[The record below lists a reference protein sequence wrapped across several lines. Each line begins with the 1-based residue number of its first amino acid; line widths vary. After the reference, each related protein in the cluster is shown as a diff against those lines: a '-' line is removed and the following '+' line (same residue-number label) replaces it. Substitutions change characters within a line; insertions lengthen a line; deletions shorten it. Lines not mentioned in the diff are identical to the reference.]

1 MIKLEDVSK
10 NIKDRIVLDHINF
23 TFEDGKVYG
32 LKGINGSGKTML
44 MRLIAGLIFPSDG
57 KIFVSEKELG
67 RDISFPESIGLLLE
81 NPVFLDRYTGLENLK
96 LLAELSGSVD
106 VEKLKQILIKVGLD
120 PDDKRKYRKYS
131 LGMKQ
136 RLGIAAAIMDEPSIL
151 LLDEPINA
159 LDEDGVELFTK
170 IMNEEKERGTLVILS
185 CHEEMRLREYS
196 DVIVFMKDGKIVDVE
211 GAKYWRGYE
220 REEIT

>member
-120 PDDKRKYRKYS
+120 PDDKRKYRNYS

-136 RLGIAAAIMDEPSIL
+136 RIGIAAAIMDEPSIL

-159 LDEDGVELFTK
+159 LDED
-170 IMNEEKERGTLVILS
+170 
-185 CHEEMRLREYS
+185 
-196 DVIVFMKDGKIVDVE
+196 
-211 GAKYWRGYE
+211 
-220 REEIT
+220 

>member
-106 VEKLKQILIKVGLD
+106 VEKLKHILIKVGLD

-211 GAKYWRGYE
+211 GAK
-220 REEIT
+220 

>member
-1 MIKLEDVSK
+1 MIKLENVSK

-57 KIFVSEKELG
+57 KIFVSGKELG

-81 NPVFLDRYTGLENLK
+81 NPVFLDRYTGLDNLK

-170 IMNEEKERGTLVILS
+170 IMNEEKERGTLIILS
-185 CHEEMRLREYS
+185 CHEEMRLWEYA

-211 GAKYWRGYE
+211 GTK
-220 REEIT
+220 

>member
-106 VEKLKQILIKVGLD
+106 VEKLKQILIKVGLE

-211 GAKYWRGYE
+211 GAK
-220 REEIT
+220 

>member
-67 RDISFPESIGLLLE
+67 HDISFPESLGLLLE
-81 NPVFLDRYTGLENLK
+81 NPAFLGRYTGLENLK
-96 LLAELSGSVD
+96 LLAELSGSAN

-159 LDEDGVELFTK
+159 LDEDGVQLFTK
-170 IMNEEKERGTLVILS
+170 IISEEKNRGTLIILS
-185 CHEEMRLREYS
+185 CHEESRLREYA

-211 GAKYWRGYE
+211 EAK
-220 REEIT
+220 

>member
-57 KIFVSEKELG
+57 KIFVSGKELG

-81 NPVFLDRYTGLENLK
+81 NPVFLDRYTGLDNLK

-106 VEKLKQILIKVGLD
+106 VAKLKQILIKVGLD

-136 RLGIAAAIMDEPSIL
+136 RLGIAAAIMDEPSII

-170 IMNEEKERGTLVILS
+170 IMNEEKERGTLIILS
-185 CHEEMRLREYS
+185 CHEEMRLREYA

-211 GAKYWRGYE
+211 GAK
-220 REEIT
+220 